1 LLIRRSASQLW
12 ILTKEQLLTV
22 NPAVLTNFISSKE
35 EMEVEKRSAE
45 KITQRQQSSREADQ
59 LERLVAE

>member
-1 LLIRRSASQLW
+1 
-12 ILTKEQLLTV
+12 V

-45 KITQRQQSSREADQ
+45 KITQRQQSSREAVQ